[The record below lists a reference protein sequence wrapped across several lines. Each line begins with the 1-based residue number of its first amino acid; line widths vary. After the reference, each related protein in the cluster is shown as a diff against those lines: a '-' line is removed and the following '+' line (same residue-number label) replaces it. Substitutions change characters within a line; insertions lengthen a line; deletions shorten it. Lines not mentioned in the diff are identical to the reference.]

1 MADTLSSNALADPV
15 DRRLLVVLTLVYLFT
30 ASGYI
35 EVSDTFYS
43 LQTAEAIV
51 SRGRL
56 DIQPAAGATLTAAD
70 GLSYSKYGIGLP
82 LAYVP
87 LVALSHLLGT
97 ATRLPPLDLAGFF
110 ISFLNV
116 PFCLITLVLFGQLLR
131 EFGASAGYARLL
143 TVGLALGTLCWRYA
157 VSDLSEG
164 MQAALLLLAVYGV
177 IGGSSGRLASGGL
190 GFAGLI
196 LVKLVHVGLLPVFF
210 GYLLWRPSM
219 PWKTRSR
226 AVVFVVPV
234 ALALGMVCLL
244 NAIRFGNPLE
254 TGYGAEARQ
263 FHTAQLPY
271 SLPRLLGSLDKGLM
285 VFCPVLA
292 LGVVGWP
299 AFFHRFPREAALCV
313 GVVMGNLLLA
323 GAWHSWG
330 GGWCWGPR
338 LLVPAIPLWLLPA
351 GLAFGGSPSARW
363 RVWIAGLVLISV
375 AVQVPGILVK
385 DQQIHHIGQNMLTES
400 ERGEFP
406 ADWPAAWVFLGH
418 KLTRSDEVYSVTE
431 FGLPGDRALD
441 VTAYRTFKGLNVWT
455 EHVARNFK
463 KPFLRCLP
471 LAGLVAVL
479 LLGVGL
485 KRTVGGKERA

>member
-1 MADTLSSNALADPV
+1 MAGTLTIKALAHPV
-15 DRRLLVVLTLVYLFT
+15 DRRLLIVLALVYLFT
-30 ASGYI
+30 AKGYI
-35 EVSDTFYS
+35 EVSDTSYS

-51 SRGRL
+51 SSGRL
-56 DIQPAAGATLTAAD
+56 DIQRVAGATLTAAD
-70 GLSYSKYGIGLP
+70 GLSYSKFGVALP
-82 LAYVP
+82 LAFVP
-87 LVALSHLLGT
+87 LVALSHLLGPT
-97 ATRLPPLDLAGFF
+97 AGLPPLELAGFF

-116 PFCLITLVLFGQLLR
+116 PFCLITLVLFEQLLR
-131 EFGASAGYARLL
+131 HFGAAVGYARLL
-143 TVGLALGTLCWRYA
+143 TAGLALGTLCWRYA
-157 VSDLSEG
+157 VYDFSEG
-164 MQAALLLLAVYGV
+164 MQTALLLLAVYGV
-177 IGGSSGRLASGGL
+177 IGGSSGRLAFGGL

-210 GYLLWRPSM
+210 GYLLWCPST

-234 ALALGMVCLL
+234 ALALGMACLL
-244 NAIRFGNPLE
+244 NASRFGNPLE

-263 FHTAQLPY
+263 FQTAQLPF
-271 SLPRLLGSLDKGLM
+271 SLPRLLGSPDKGLM

-299 AFFHRFPREAALCV
+299 AFFQRLPREAALCA

-330 GGWCWGPR
+330 GGWSWGPR

-351 GLAFGGSPSARW
+351 GLAFGGSPPVRW
-363 RVWIAGLVLISV
+363 RAWIAGLVLISV

-385 DQQIHHIGQNMLTES
+385 DRQIHHIGQNMLTES
-400 ERGEFP
+400 ERGRFP

-418 KLTRSDEVYSVTE
+418 KLTQSDEVYSVTD

-471 LAGLVAVL
+471 LAGLMAVL

-485 KRTVGGKERA
+485 KTKVGGNEGA